1 MHMSKFISFLTILSF
16 LSLIVACK
24 STSNT
29 SKNNQAAPSPY
40 QALGADVF
48 VYHFSD
54 DSSAIFC
61 AIESKELLYARKLGT
76 TAYTSLVSIKY
87 NIYKTEGG
95 TRVFVDSST
104 TYFKDI
110 VSKERTRSVFRT
122 NFKLEPGKYNVEVKL
137 TDLQR
142 KSEFESIILADKTS
156 RMNDQNF
163 LILDALTNLAM
174 SPRKIYLGDSI
185 RIESARNRS
194 YSKLNLFLFTS
205 DIKLP
210 PAPFS
215 IANPEIPNPAEAVK
229 KELDFNEGA
238 AKLQVYGN
246 LQMLS
251 FREVA
256 DTGFA
261 FASFSKTY
269 PNVKKKVDL
278 HPPLRYLT
286 TKQEFE
292 NISKAKNPK
301 EKVDLFWIECGGN
314 KDRARGLVAEYYQ
327 RVQIANKF
335 FSSYTEG
342 WRTDRGMIY
351 LVFGEPTK
359 INASATQ
366 QTWIYGDDS
375 NGTALKF
382 VFTKV
387 NSIWS
392 DNVFMLRRDPM
403 FKTHWERMVTT
414 WRNGRIYLN

>member
-1 MHMSKFISFLTILSF
+1 MNKFISFLTILGF
-16 LSLIVACK
+16 LSLIAACK
-24 STSNT
+24 STSST
-29 SKNNQAAPSPY
+29 AKNNQTAAPNPY

-48 VYHFSD
+48 VYHFSE

-61 AIESKELLYARKLGT
+61 SIESKELLYARKLGT
-76 TAYTSLVSIKY
+76 TAYTSLVSVKY
-87 NIYKTEGG
+87 NLFKMEGSAKI
-95 TRVFVDSST
+95 FVDSAT

-122 NFKLEPGKYNVEVKL
+122 NFRLEPGKYNIEVKL

-142 KSEFESIILADKTS
+142 KSEFESFIFADKTS
-156 RMNDQNF
+156 KTNEQNF
-163 LILDALTNLAM
+163 LILDASTNLAM
-174 SPRKIYLGDSI
+174 SPRKISMGDSI

-194 YSKLNLFLFTS
+194 RNKLNLFLFTS

-215 IANPEIPNPAEAVK
+215 IANPEIPNPMEAIK
-229 KELDFNEGA
+229 KELDFKEGVA
-238 AKLQVYGN
+238 HLQVYGY

-251 FREVA
+251 FREMA

-261 FASFSKTY
+261 FASFSKVY
-269 PNVKKKVDL
+269 PNVKKKSDL

-292 NISKAKNPK
+292 TISKAKNPK

-335 FSSYTEG
+335 FTCYTEG

-359 INASATQ
+359 INTSATQ